1 MKMSNSLA
9 DSKEKGSLFWRISK
23 KFQFAA
29 DKIIPDS
36 FVFCLVLTLIVFALG
51 MVFTGNGPLSM
62 VKHWY
67 NGFWTQMTFAFQMA
81 FMVVTCAAA
90 AKAKQVKKIL
100 IKIASIPKT
109 PVGAMILLMGFG
121 YVSSFINWAFCT
133 VVTPILA
140 MQLSK
145 QVKGLHFPMMVAAGY
160 STMILGQCLGPS
172 ASVYALVATDGHF
185 LADKIG
191 VLNQA
196 VTVYNPMNVTLFTI
210 LAVFTI
216 VLSILT
222 RPPQHEIVEYKTA
235 LDGVE
240 EIEAEEV
247 VTLADRMN
255 GSKIMMYLIGFAGLA
270 IIVTTFMEKGFLGA
284 LNINFVIF
292 LFVILNTFL
301 YNSPRK
307 FVEAYK
313 DNMKLATEIMMQF
326 PFYGG
331 IAGMMV
337 DSGFGTVVVNGIMN
351 IASGATMPVWAY
363 ISASV
368 VNLFIPSQG
377 GQWIVQGPLLVDAA
391 QSLDA
396 NIPHVI
402 NAFVYGDE
410 ATNLLQPLYVIPAL
424 SVVGMKLKDV
434 WGFMAFIWAFWTII
448 TMVGLIVIPLLV

>member
-1 MKMSNSLA
+1 MNNSLA

-62 VKHWY
+62 IKHWY
-67 NGFWTQMTFAFQMA
+67 SGFWTQMTFAFQMA

-90 AKAKQVKKIL
+90 AKAKQVKTVL
-100 IKIASIPKT
+100 VKIASIPKT

-185 LADKIG
+185 LVDKIG

-210 LAVFTI
+210 LALFTI
-216 VLSILT
+216 ILSILT

-235 LDGVE
+235 LDDVE

-255 GSKIMMYLIGFAGLA
+255 GSKVMMYLIGFAGLA

-337 DSGFGTVVVNGIMN
+337 DSGFGAVVVNGIMN
-351 IASGATMPVWAY
+351 VASGATMPVWAY

-391 QSLDA
+391 QSLNA

-434 WGFMAFIWAFWTII
+434 WGFMAFIWVFWTII
-448 TMVGLIVIPLLV
+448 TMIGLIAIPLLI

>member
-1 MKMSNSLA
+1 MSNSLA